1 MSVYI
6 LQKEETD
13 WFGRKTCYY
22 IHDDFDN
29 GNHSIVTTRYEAEA
43 KRYYSSDDASKM
55 ACRIINVYGCVCRVI
70 RIDSQG
76 GQHGTVEIEKVGN
89 GRMAE
94 RYTQT

>member
-70 RIDSQG
+70 RIDS
-76 GQHGTVEIEKVGN
+76 
-89 GRMAE
+89 
-94 RYTQT
+94 

>member
-29 GNHSIVTTRYEAEA
+29 GNHSIATTRYEAEA
-43 KRYYSSDDASKM
+43 KRLN
-55 ACRIINVYGCVCRVI
+55 R
-70 RIDSQG
+70 
-76 GQHGTVEIEKVGN
+76 
-89 GRMAE
+89 
-94 RYTQT
+94 